1 MQSGSGEKY
10 LISKSKEAQNK
21 DPCSAKAWIL
31 TAKTLYPNDFG
42 VQVKYSH
49 LLFTNK
55 NNIQR
60 VALAPKT
67 KN

>member
-1 MQSGSGEKY
+1 LFENKLKLLPPSSIEMLSGSGEKY

-42 VQVKYSH
+42 VQVSIY
-49 LLFTNK
+49 
-55 NNIQR
+55 
-60 VALAPKT
+60 
-67 KN
+67 

>member
-1 MQSGSGEKY
+1 MLSGSGEKY

-42 VQVKYSH
+42 VQVSIY
-49 LLFTNK
+49 
-55 NNIQR
+55 
-60 VALAPKT
+60 
-67 KN
+67 

>member
-1 MQSGSGEKY
+1 LFENKLKLLPLSSIEMLSGSGEKY

-42 VQVKYSH
+42 VQVSIY
-49 LLFTNK
+49 
-55 NNIQR
+55 
-60 VALAPKT
+60 
-67 KN
+67 